1 MGVLIAILVPVVLIG
16 LFVFIGGGSNR
27 GMASKDVDYEAAKTR
42 SQHTGQNSGFGGFGG
57 PTP

>member
-42 SQHTGQNSGFGGFGG
+42 SQNSGFGGFGGFGG